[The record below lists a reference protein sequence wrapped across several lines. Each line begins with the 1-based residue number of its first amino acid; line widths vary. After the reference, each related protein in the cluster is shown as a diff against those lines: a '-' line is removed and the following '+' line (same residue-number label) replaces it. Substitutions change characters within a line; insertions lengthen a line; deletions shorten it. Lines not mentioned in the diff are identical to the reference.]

1 VQRVHDMDELA
12 TALIMFA
19 QPHPV
24 RAGGLVSLHDSGGDR
39 QLLIDLAH
47 DAGVPLTTL
56 PAATTERLTALLD
69 PDCRRS
75 TRSMRGV
82 PAGRTTMSAWNSAS
96 PRY

>member
-1 VQRVHDMDELA
+1 MDELA

-24 RAGGLVSLHDSGGDR
+24 RAGGLVSLHDSGGER

-56 PAATTERLTALLD
+56 SAATTQRLDYAARPGTAA
-69 PDCRRS
+69 RS
-75 TRSMRGV
+75 TRSMPGA
-82 PAGRTTMSAWNSAS
+82 PAVRITTSAWSSAS
-96 PRY
+96 RH